1 MAEKLLAIPEAAE
14 RLRIRPR
21 TVRRWLSLRQIEY
34 AKAGKSV
41 RISEIEIQR
50 IISEGTMRRAASR
63 RPNTLEGRAVQTSDV
78 NLLATADAKQSFAHK
93 SNAAPQINAAEQV
106 TNPERSRFPA
116 KTMPSRNPLPKMTN
130 LRLSKREEAAK
141 NNPWRGGTTENLA
154 DRTVHVTAEA
164 CD

>member
-63 RPNTLEGRAVQTSDV
+63 RPSLFQY
-78 NLLATADAKQSFAHK
+78 
-93 SNAAPQINAAEQV
+93 
-106 TNPERSRFPA
+106 
-116 KTMPSRNPLPKMTN
+116 KMS
-130 LRLSKREEAAK
+130 LKEEAVS
-141 NNPWRGGTTENLA
+141 NTR
-154 DRTVHVTAEA
+154 
-164 CD
+164 